1 MTTRDRTKELQPAP
15 AIRIAALALA
25 FALSAVTLGA
35 AMPGGAEYV
44 AGRLLPDAGNA
55 YETIATRGVTEV
67 DILPGHIEVVGVRSQ
82 AEASDTTPARHG

>member
-15 AIRIAALALA
+15 AIRIAAFALA

-35 AMPGGAEYV
+35 AMPGGAAYV

-55 YETIATRGVTEV
+55 FETIASRSATEV
-67 DILPGHIEVVGVRSQ
+67 AILPGRIDVVGVR
-82 AEASDTTPARHG
+82 AHANADEGASPRG